1 MKLPSTIA
9 VLVCLRG
16 GDSEK
21 GGMGEDERDRG
32 GLSLESEWCVEDEG
46 EEDRGERSAGL
57 LDGV

>member
-1 MKLPSTIA
+1 
-9 VLVCLRG
+9 
-16 GDSEK
+16 
-21 GGMGEDERDRG
+21 MGEDERDRG